1 MEFESFEQGVIEIK
15 LEKNKEEIK
24 NEANA
29 RKVGKCKWYNFG
41 GKVFRQFAQL
51 RCNGS
56 RKLLVV
62 QVSIKSFIS
71 RYDLRCLNVKVV
83 VKCLF

>member
-1 MEFESFEQGVIEIK
+1 MEHEMFEERVTEIK
-15 LEKNKEEIK
+15 LENIKEETN

-41 GKVFRQFAQL
+41 GKVFRKFAQL

-71 RYDLRCLNVKVV
+71 SYDLRCLNVKVV
-83 VKCLF
+83 VKCIL